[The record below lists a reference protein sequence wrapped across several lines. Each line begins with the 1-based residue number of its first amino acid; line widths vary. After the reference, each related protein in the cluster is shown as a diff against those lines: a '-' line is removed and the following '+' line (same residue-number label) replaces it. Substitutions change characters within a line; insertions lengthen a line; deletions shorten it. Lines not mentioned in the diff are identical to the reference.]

1 MGFWFTELLE
11 RNTQFSTW
19 LEKGRPFYFWMTGF
33 FNPQGF
39 LTAMRQ
45 EISRSHEGWSL
56 DSAILSSH
64 VTKLSMDEVREPPPE
79 GVYVY
84 GLFIEGA
91 AWDRRSGRLIE
102 ARPKILY
109 EPMPV
114 VHLFAIQEGKKPVAG
129 ARLPYTCP
137 IYRKPKRTDLTYVT
151 SLDLNTAKNPDHWIK
166 RSVALLCDIK

>member
-1 MGFWFTELLE
+1 
-11 RNTQFSTW
+11 
-19 LEKGRPFYFWMTGF
+19 MTGF

-56 DSAILSSH
+56 DSAVLSSH
-64 VTKLSMDEVREPPPE
+64 VTKFNVDELKEAPPE

-91 AWDRRSGRLIE
+91 AWERRSGRLIE

-114 VHLFAIQEGKKPVAG
+114 IHLFALQEGKKTVG
-129 ARLPYTCP
+129 GRQPYTCP

-151 SLDLNTAKNPDHWIK
+151 SLELNCSKNPDHWIK

>member
-1 MGFWFTELLE
+1 
-11 RNTQFSTW
+11 
-19 LEKGRPFYFWMTGF
+19 MTGF

-56 DSAILSSH
+56 DSAVLSSQ
-64 VTKLSMDEVREPPPE
+64 VTKFNADEIHEPPSE
-79 GVYVY
+79 GVYVC

-91 AWDRRSGRLIE
+91 AWDRKAGRLIE

-114 VHLFAIQEGKKPVAG
+114 VHLFAIQEKKKPA
-129 ARLPYTCP
+129 AETRPSYNCP
-137 IYRKPKRTDLTYVT
+137 IYRKPKRTGLMYVT
-151 SLDLNTAKNPDHWIK
+151 SLDLNCTRNPDHWIK
-166 RSVALLCDIK
+166 RSVALLCDTK